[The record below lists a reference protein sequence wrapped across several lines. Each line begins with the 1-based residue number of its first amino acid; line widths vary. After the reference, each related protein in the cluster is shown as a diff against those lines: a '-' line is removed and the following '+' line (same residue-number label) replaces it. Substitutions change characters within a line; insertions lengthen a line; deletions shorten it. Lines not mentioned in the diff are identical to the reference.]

1 MKFGQFYILLINLS
15 HPSSPTSCSQQVPS
29 LYSHLLMYICHS
41 EINRIVYMEV
51 ETLKWWWAG
60 DKGRTYGRRKV
71 VWFFETDP
79 ARLEVM
85 ILPQGPEW

>member
-1 MKFGQFYILLINLS
+1 MG
-15 HPSSPTSCSQQVPS
+15 
-29 LYSHLLMYICHS
+29 
-41 EINRIVYMEV
+41 V

-60 DKGRTYGRRKV
+60 DKGRASGRREV

-85 ILPQGPEW
+85 TPPPGPEWWDYGCAPLCLTCPIAF